1 MKSTFAKLIGLF
13 LYFVLVFATFGQD
26 ENSALPEDAVPV
38 IADNA
43 IPEAAPLL
51 IDATVPEVNKD
62 SVRVRLKRIENEIPL
77 TYNNTINSFISYFV
91 VRNREYSKMVLRRK
105 EAYFPVFERIL
116 KENNMPDELKYL
128 SIVESGLNPRAR
140 SRAGAVG
147 LWQFVPGTG
156 KYYKLNIDWYIDER
170 SDPEKSTK
178 AACEYLR
185 YLHTMFNNW
194 ELALA
199 AYNCGPG
206 NVRKAIRNARN
217 KRDFWEIYYYLP
229 RETRSYVPQFVAIS
243 YLMNYHKEHNIVPEY
258 NESIYNPFTIYT
270 DQYINVETLA
280 KNIDLCPED
289 LQRMNPTLLR
299 NRVPSYLKNFP
310 LKIPMEKV
318 HLLMANYCAIMD
330 SCSKVGS
337 EEILEDINPNSE
349 KDKNRSVITHVVK
362 KGEILQKVAA
372 KYHVTS
378 KEIKTWNQLKG
389 TNLKYGQKLTI
400 WRDGTQ
406 KNSDKRTVASNIKSS
421 SKRTFKSRNDT
432 YKVKQGDTLWSIC
445 QKLDVS
451 LKVLKRI
458 NKLRN
463 NEVRPG
469 QKLILS

>member
-1 MKSTFAKLIGLF
+1 MKTIFAKIFILFFNLILV
-13 LYFVLVFATFGQD
+13 FVLPAQD
-26 ENSALPEDAVPV
+26 ENTALPEDAIPV

-43 IPEAAPLL
+43 IPEPAPQI
-51 IDATVPEVNKD
+51 IDFTVPEVNKD
-62 SVRVRLKRIENEIPL
+62 SVKVRLKRIEKEIPL
-77 TYNNTINSFISYFV
+77 VYNNTINSFISYFV

-105 EAYFPVFERIL
+105 EAYFPIFERIL

-217 KRDFWEIYYYLP
+217 KRDFWEIYYHLP

-243 YLMNYHKEHNIVPEY
+243 YLMNYHKEHNIIPEY
-258 NESIYNPFTIYT
+258 NENIYNPFTIYT

-280 KNIDLCPED
+280 KHIDLCPED

-318 HLLMANYCAIMD
+318 HLLMADYCSIMD

-337 EEILEDINPNSE
+337 EEITEDINPNSE
-349 KDKNRSVITHVVK
+349 KDKNRSIITHVVK
-362 KGEILQKVAA
+362 KGEILQKVAS
-372 KYHVTS
+372 KYHVTIS
-378 KEIKTWNQLKG
+378 ELRAWNHLKG
-389 TNLKYGQKLTI
+389 NKLKYGQKLTI
-400 WRDGTQ
+400 WRDDTQ
-406 KNSDKRTVASNIKSS
+406 KNSDKKMVATASKASSRKVYKS
-421 SKRTFKSRNDT
+421 KNDI